1 MITVT
6 GAAGKTGQAVLRA
19 LQQRGETVRAWVRR
33 PEQVEVAHRL
43 GAQDVVVGDLQDP
56 AILAQALDGARKVY
70 LICPN
75 MHPEEEA
82 IGRAVLD
89 QARKSGVQHIVY
101 HSVLHPQTQTMPHHW
116 HKLLVE
122 EAIFESKLPFTVLQ
136 PAAYMQNLRG
146 SWETILTQGLYR
158 VPYAVETRLG
168 MVDLL
173 DVAEVAAKVL
183 TEPGHE
189 GAIYELAGPE
199 VLTQEEVAGIL
210 GRALG
215 RPVRVET
222 ISPAEWEHRARTAG
236 LSDYARETL
245 QRMFRYYEQFGFW
258 GNPNVL
264 AWLLGRPPTRL
275 SEFVRRTAMTGDW

>member
-6 GAAGKTGQAVLRA
+6 GAAGKTGQAILQA
-19 LQQRGETVRAWVRR
+19 LQQQGATTRAWVRR
-33 PEQVEVAHRL
+33 PDQAETVRRL
-43 GAQDVVVGDLQDP
+43 GAQEVVVGDFQDP
-56 AILAQALDGARKVY
+56 AALAQALEGAAKVY
-70 LICPN
+70 HICPN
-75 MHPEEEA
+75 MHPAEEE
-82 IGRAVLD
+82 IGRAVLE
-89 QARKSGVQHIVY
+89 QARRAGVQHFVY

-122 EAIFESKLPFTVLQ
+122 EAIFLSGLPFTILQ

-146 SWETILTQGLYR
+146 SWRDILTQGIYR

-168 MVDLL
+168 LVDLL
-173 DVAEVAAKVL
+173 DVAQVAATVL
-183 TEPGHE
+183 TQPGHE

-199 VLTQEEVAGIL
+199 VLSQEEIAGIL
-210 GRALG
+210 SRALA
-215 RPVRVET
+215 RPVRAER
-222 ISPAEWEHRARTAG
+222 IPPAEWEHRAITAG

-264 AWLLGRPPTRL
+264 TWLLGRPPTRL